1 MAQLQ
6 YQYYYGSDAE
16 NFNFF
21 RLPKKLIRDKQFRTI
36 SSDAKLLYGLL
47 LDRMTL
53 SQKNRW
59 LDEEG
64 RIYIIYTIEE
74 IAAELYCSQRKAI
87 QLMNELN
94 GIGLIKRKRQGMG
107 RPNLIYVMNFNAGDA
122 FNTEDERK
130 SQESDPGIDAG
141 FQEVQEYAYQEV
153 NKCAFQE
160 VQEHAHQEVNKC
172 AFQEVQE
179 HAHQE
184 VNKHTLQ
191 EAQNLAPQNDTNIN
205 DTNSIYNN
213 LSIYLSEAPS
223 LSSSTVPEEGRM
235 DRQQIANI
243 LKRKIGYHYL
253 INDSPEDSEQIR
265 EILELLADVCCET
278 EQSAVINGNR
288 IHIRDV
294 RQRMMSLK
302 MEHIRYVLHCLKQ
315 NTGKIKN
322 IRGYLLTCLYNA
334 PVTIKSY
341 YQAAVQHDLIHSGK
355 E

>member
-1 MAQLQ
+1 MGR

-36 SSDAKLLYGLL
+36 SSDAKILYGLL

-74 IAAELYCSQRKAI
+74 IAEELYCSKRKAI

-107 RPNLIYVMNFNAGDA
+107 RPNLIYVMNFNSADEKEA
-122 FNTEDERK
+122 AVSNTDDERK
-130 SQESDPGIDAG
+130 SMERNHGGSA
-141 FQEVQEYAYQEV
+141 
-153 NKCAFQE
+153 AFQE
-160 VQEHAHQEVNKC
+160 VQERAHQEV
-172 AFQEVQE
+172 QEC
-179 HAHQE
+179 AHQE
-184 VNKHTLQ
+184 VQKRAYQ
-191 EAQNLAPQNDTNIN
+191 EVKSSAPQNDTDIN
-205 DTNSIYNN
+205 DTDYIYNN
-213 LSIYLSEAPS
+213 LSIYLSG
-223 LSSSTVPEEGRM
+223 TEEGWM
-235 DRQQIANI
+235 DRKQIANI

-253 INDSPEDSEQIR
+253 INDFPEDADQIR
-265 EILELLADVCCET
+265 EIVELLTDVCCQT
-278 EQSAVINGNR
+278 KQSVVVNGNR

-294 RQRMMSLK
+294 RQRMMRLN

-315 NTGKIKN
+315 NTGGVKN

-341 YQAAVQHDLIHSGK
+341 YQAAVQYDLIHSG
-355 E
+355 